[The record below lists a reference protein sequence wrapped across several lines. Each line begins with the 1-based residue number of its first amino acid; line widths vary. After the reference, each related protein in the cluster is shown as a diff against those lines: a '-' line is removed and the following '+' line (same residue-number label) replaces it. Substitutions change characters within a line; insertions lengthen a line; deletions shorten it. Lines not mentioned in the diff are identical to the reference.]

1 MDHTP
6 GWRFCFASYGL
17 RAPELARH
25 LDEPRKMRNGIVHSR
40 FRDEDNS
47 ISAALLIRTGIPL
60 IEHAFKR
67 DSRVTC

>member
-1 MDHTP
+1 VDRTP

-25 LDEPRKMRNGIVHSR
+25 LDELRKMRNGIVHSV

-47 ISAALLIRTGIPL
+47 ISAALFIRTGFHL
-60 IEHAFKR
+60 
-67 DSRVTC
+67 